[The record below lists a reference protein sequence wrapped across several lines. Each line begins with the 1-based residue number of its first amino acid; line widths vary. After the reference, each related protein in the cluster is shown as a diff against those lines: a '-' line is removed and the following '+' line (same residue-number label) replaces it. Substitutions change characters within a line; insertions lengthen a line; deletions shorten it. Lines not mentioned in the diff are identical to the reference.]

1 MKKLK
6 DFVDNLDLDKKGHV
20 VFGNIINP
28 IIIIGFIVLGNIF
41 FDINPFWFGYIGII
55 LCLCFHY
62 YVEVWQRKT
71 GKGKYELLDALAG
84 SSSAIIIGL
93 ILFTIHILT

>member
-1 MKKLK
+1 MKKVK

-28 IIIIGFIVLGNIF
+28 IIIIGFIFVSKILFNV
-41 FDINPFWFGYIGII
+41 NPFWSGYVGIF

-71 GKGKYELLDALAG
+71 GKGKYELLDALEG

-93 ILFTIHILT
+93 ILFSIHILT